1 MNEIIYYGDGQ
12 TKDFVFDFPFF
23 LASDVHVKLNGSIMN
38 SGYQVTGVK
47 STEPADIPYSGGTV
61 TFATAPK
68 SSDKIELFRKIG
80 LERVVDYQPTKKIDP
95 QALNQDFSFLLETL
109 KDFDAMIKVF
119 SDKYSEILESESYES
134 FSAKLDDI
142 NQKLS
147 SLGGVEN
154 IAKKT
159 EITEIQN
166 ATSFSATGKDTIVS
180 WNQLDGNFIGVNF
193 LGLDEGVYDYIPE
206 AHGILSLIFLPAISN
221 DIAITAP
228 GVRTIYTKRTT
239 AGERETI
246 LFPVHK
252 GMGIKVTV
260 PKLTEIN
267 YQRLFVFKGAK

>member
-68 SSDKIELFRKIG
+68 SSDKIELLRKIV

-109 KDFDAMIKVF
+109 KDFDVAVNNF
-119 SDKYSEILESESYES
+119 SEKYSEILESENYKS
-134 FSAKLDDI
+134 FLEKLNDI
-142 NQKLS
+142 SKKLS

-154 IAKKT
+154 IGKKSD
-159 EITEIQN
+159 ISALQN
-166 ATSFSATGKDTIVS
+166 ATNFTSTGKENIIS
-180 WNQLDGNFIGVNF
+180 WLMLTGSSIDLNF
-193 LGLDEGVYDYIPE
+193 LGTAAATYSYIPE
-206 AHGILSLIFLPAISN
+206 RYGVLSLIFVPSASSDISVL
-221 DIAITAP
+221 AP
-228 GVRTIYTKRTT
+228 DGKTLYIKKLSSGMRDTVLI
-239 AGERETI
+239 
-246 LFPVHK
+246 PVHK
-252 GMGIKVTV
+252 GLEISVKVPNLSEV
-260 PKLTEIN
+260 N
-267 YQRLFVFKGAK
+267 YQRLFFFKGA

>member
-109 KDFDAMIKVF
+109 KDFNALINSF

-134 FSAKLDDI
+134 FSAKLDNI

-166 ATSFSATGKDTIVS
+166 ATNFTAVGKENVVS
-180 WNQLDGNFIGVNF
+180 WLQINGTFITPNF
-193 LGLDEGVYDYIPE
+193 LGTEAGSYSYTPE
-206 AHGILSLIFLPAISN
+206 EHGLLSLVFMVSVGGEVAIE
-221 DIAITAP
+221 AP
-228 GVRTIYTKRTT
+228 YAKTIYNKRINVS
-239 AGERETI
+239 ERETI
-246 LFPVHK
+246 LLPVHK
-252 GMGIKVTV
+252 GLALKFTV
-260 PKLTEIN
+260 PALREIN
-267 YQRLFVFKGAK
+267 YQRLFLFKGVQ

>member
-68 SSDKIELFRKIG
+68 SSDKIELFRKIV

-109 KDFDAMIKVF
+109 KDFDVAVNNF
-119 SDKYSEILESESYES
+119 SEKYSEILESENYKS
-134 FSAKLDDI
+134 FLEKLNDI
-142 NQKLS
+142 SKKLS

-154 IAKKT
+154 IGKKT
-159 EITEIQN
+159 DISALQN
-166 ATSFSATGKDTIVS
+166 ATNFTSTGKENIIS
-180 WNQLDGNFIGVNF
+180 WLMLTGSAIDLNF
-193 LGLDEGVYDYIPE
+193 LGTAAATYSYIPE
-206 AHGILSLIFLPAISN
+206 RYGVLSLIFVPSVSSDISVL
-221 DIAITAP
+221 AP
-228 GVRTIYTKRTT
+228 DGKTLYIKKLSSGMRDTVLI
-239 AGERETI
+239 
-246 LFPVHK
+246 PVHK
-252 GMGIKVTV
+252 GLEISVKVPNLSEV
-260 PKLTEIN
+260 N
-267 YQRLFVFKGAK
+267 YQRLFFFKGA

>member
-109 KDFDAMIKVF
+109 KDFNALINSF

-166 ATSFSATGKDTIVS
+166 ATNFTSTGKKNIIS
-180 WNQLDGNFIGVNF
+180 WLMLTGSAIDLNF
-193 LGLDEGVYDYIPE
+193 LGTAAATYSYIPE
-206 AHGILSLIFLPAISN
+206 RYGVLSLIFVPSVSGDISVL
-221 DIAITAP
+221 AP
-228 GVRTIYTKRTT
+228 DGKTLYIKKLSSGMRDTVLI
-239 AGERETI
+239 
-246 LFPVHK
+246 PVHK
-252 GMGIKVTV
+252 GLEISVKVPNLSEV
-260 PKLTEIN
+260 N
-267 YQRLFVFKGAK
+267 YQRLFFFKGA